1 MSTYSVCPD
10 PSPLTGLQAS
20 MEVALSRSL
29 FSFVRIGWLSE
40 SGVRELACRAMR
52 MEGGRRVDLLAGGAP
67 DSDEE
72 DAWVEWLQ
80 QQECTP
86 DHVCV
91 RRTHFTG
98 EGWSAQVDEEWQKAI
113 NA

>member
-1 MSTYSVCPD
+1 MSRTTFGGVP
-10 PSPLTGLQAS
+10 
-20 MEVALSRSL
+20 
-29 FSFVRIGWLSE
+29 IGWLSE

-52 MEGGRRVDLLAGGAP
+52 MGGGRRVDLLAAGAP

-72 DAWVEWLQ
+72 EEWVEWLQ
-80 QQECTP
+80 KEESTP
-86 DHVCV
+86 DHVYV

-98 EGWSAQVDEEWQKAI
+98 EGWSAQVDEEWQKGLSQL